1 MATSGMRYQKVMD
14 LVTDLEEKRKEIS
27 DYLLNT
33 IAEERS
39 AEVAQ
44 VYDGTAAE
52 NFKSNMRT
60 VAETVD
66 TDINSIVEQLKT
78 EAETQRAAYLQ
89 QESNLQSNINVG

>member
-14 LVTDLEEKRKEIS
+14 LVDSLEEKRGEIS
-27 DYLLNT
+27 SLLST
-33 IAEERS
+33 IAEDRS

-66 TDINSIVEQLKT
+66 TDIKSIVEQLKT

-89 QESNLQSNINVG
+89 QEQNLQSNINVG